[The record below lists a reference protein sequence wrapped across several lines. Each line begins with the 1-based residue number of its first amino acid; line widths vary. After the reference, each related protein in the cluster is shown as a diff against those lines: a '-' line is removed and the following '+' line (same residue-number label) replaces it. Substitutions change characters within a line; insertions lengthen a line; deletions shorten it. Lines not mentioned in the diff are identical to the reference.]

1 MLGEALGGIETFTL
15 HFERWLG
22 IYRVDKVGLDT
33 RLLGKRNSLDMNF
46 KTQAE
51 LHSFNKKKHLYVLWA
66 YND

>member
-22 IYRVDKVGLDT
+22 IYRVDKVGLDM

-46 KTQAE
+46 KT
-51 LHSFNKKKHLYVLWA
+51 LSFMLAKEQVCR
-66 YND
+66 D